1 MTKVKAE
8 LVEIND
14 TKRSEKYP
22 GATLLLQW
30 VRDVIRE
37 CEILEVVLSKEAE
50 VNRLQK
56 QLDQET

>member
-8 LVEIND
+8 LVEIKD
-14 TKRSEKYP
+14 TKRNEKYP

-37 CEILEVVLSKEAE
+37 CEILEVVISKEAE
-50 VNRLQK
+50 VNKLQK
-56 QLDQET
+56 QLDEET